1 MSNNFREELVNEVR
15 ALGQYIA
22 ANADLLVDRCDRKTD
37 FTIYYRHEWDGPQ
50 TVQITQEHAVTY
62 APPIHFTFGVEEEEK
77 K

>member
-1 MSNNFREELVNEVR
+1 MTNKFRVELVNEVR

-22 ANADLLVDRCDRKTD
+22 FHADQLVDRCDKKTD
-37 FTIYYRHEWDGPQ
+37 FTIYYRHEWDGPP

-62 APPIHFTFGVEEEEK
+62 APPIRFTFGAEEENK